1 MKTPL
6 LYRQL
11 LDQLGQWVL
20 PQDRR
25 HLQGVAE
32 AVAAILQSQS
42 AVLGKWIP
50 YLTHRGCSARAHL
63 ERLAYLLHNDHIS
76 AERFYVPLLQ
86 AMLQGFEETA
96 VTLVLDTSML
106 WDQFCLIEVCLAWGG
121 RSLTLAQVVL
131 EHGSATVGFEDYRP
145 VLEAAQAVVPT
156 GCQVTFLADRGFQ
169 HRELLRW
176 LQQQGWHWALR
187 VKSDLQVTLASGKT
201 RTVAQ
206 LLPPVQQAYLFE
218 TVTVWDEWTVHLA
231 TAHVPMAGEA
241 WAVLS
246 NQPPSLQTFAL
257 YGERFGGIEPHFK
270 DYKSAAFEVVQS
282 GLWETTVLT
291 RLFILLDIAY
301 LIAVI
306 VGVMLVQQGRRLT
319 LDWHGQRGLSFLQ
332 LGLRECARLS
342 YHRLMLPL
350 LKRLPQA
357 NPPPACASKRKRETL
372 DTRIEFSKVVRFSA

>member
-1 MKTPL
+1 METPL

-11 LDQLGQWVL
+11 RDQLGQWVL

-42 AVLGKWIP
+42 AVLGKGIP

-63 ERLAYLLHNDHIS
+63 ERLAYLLHNDDIT

-131 EHGSATVGFEDYRP
+131 EQGSATVGFEDYRP
-145 VLEAAQAVVPT
+145 VLEAAQAVLPT
-156 GCQVTFLADRGFQ
+156 DCQVTFLADRGFQ

-187 VKSDLQVTLASGKT
+187 VKSDLQVTLASGKP
-201 RTVAQ
+201 RTVEQ
-206 LLPPVQQAYLFE
+206 LFPPVEQAHLFE
-218 TVTVWDEWTVHLA
+218 TVTVWNELSVHLA
-231 TAHVPMAGEA
+231 TAHLPLAAEP

-270 DYKSAAFEVVQS
+270 DYKSAAFEVLQS
-282 GLWETTVLT
+282 GLREAPVLT
-291 RLFILLDIAY
+291 RLFMLLDIAY

-332 LGLRECARLS
+332 LGLRECARLN

-357 NPPPACASKRKRETL
+357 NPPPTCASKRKRETL
-372 DTRIEFSKVVRFSA
+372 DARIEFSKVVRFSA

>member
-1 MKTPL
+1 METPL

-11 LDQLGQWVL
+11 QDQLGQWVL

-32 AVAAILQSQS
+32 SVAAILQSQS

-63 ERLAYLLHNDHIS
+63 ERLAYLLHNDDIN
-76 AERFYVPLLQ
+76 AERFYVPLLH
-86 AMLQGFEETA
+86 AMLQELEGTA

-145 VLEAAQAVVPT
+145 VLAAAQAVLPT
-156 GCQVTFLADRGFQ
+156 GCQVTVLVGRGFQ

-176 LQQQGWHWALR
+176 LQQQGWHWVLR
-187 VKSDLQVTLASGKT
+187 VKSDLQVTLASGNT

-206 LLPPVQQAYLFE
+206 LLPPEQQAYLFE
-218 TVTVWDEWTVHLA
+218 AVTVWEELTVHLA
-231 TAHVPMAGEA
+231 TAHVPIAGDA

-270 DYKSAAFEVVQS
+270 DYKSAAFDVVQS
-282 GLWETTVLT
+282 GLREAPVLT
-291 RLFILLDIAY
+291 RLFMLLDIAY

-306 VGVMLVQQGRRLT
+306 LGVMLVLQGRRLT

-350 LKRLPQA
+350 LKRFPPA
-357 NPPPACASKRKRETL
+357 NPPPASASKRKCEIL
-372 DTRIEFSKVVRFSA
+372 DTRIEFAKVVRFSS

>member
-1 MKTPL
+1 METPL
-6 LYRQL
+6 LSRQL
-11 LDQLGQWVL
+11 LGQLGQWVV
-20 PQDRR
+20 PKDRR

-50 YLTHRGCSARAHL
+50 YLAHRGCSARGHL
-63 ERLAYLLHNDHIS
+63 ERLAYLLHNEQIS

-86 AMLQGFEETA
+86 TMLQGCEGTP

-106 WDQFCLIEVCLAWGG
+106 WDQFCLVEVCLAWGG

-145 VLEAAQAVVPT
+145 VLEAAQAVLPT
-156 GCQVTFLADRGFQ
+156 SCQVTFLADRGFQ

-187 VKSDLQVTLASGKT
+187 VKSDLPLTLASGKP
-201 RTVAQ
+201 RTVEQ
-206 LLPPVQQAYLFE
+206 LFPPVEQAYLFE
-218 TVTVWDEWTVHLA
+218 TVTVWNEWSVHLA
-231 TAHVPMAGEA
+231 TAHVPIAGEA

-246 NQPPSLQTFAL
+246 DQPPSLQTFAL

-270 DYKSAAFEVVQS
+270 DYKSSAFEVLQS
-282 GLWETTVLT
+282 GLREAPVLT
-291 RLFILLDIAY
+291 RLFMLLDTAY
-301 LIAVI
+301 LIAV
-306 VGVMLVQQGRRLT
+306 VLGTMLVRQGRRSQ

-332 LGLRECARLS
+332 LGLREWARLS
-342 YHRLMLPL
+342 YHQLMLPI
-350 LKRLPQA
+350 LKRLPTA

-372 DTRIEFSKVVRFSA
+372 QTRIEFSKVVRFST

>member
-1 MKTPL
+1 L
-6 LYRQL
+6 Q
-11 LDQLGQWVL
+11 DQLGQWVL

-32 AVAAILQSQS
+32 SVAAILQSQS

-63 ERLAYLLHNDHIS
+63 ERLAYLLHNDDIN
-76 AERFYVPLLQ
+76 AERFYVPLLH
-86 AMLQGFEETA
+86 AMLQELEGTA

-145 VLEAAQAVVPT
+145 VLAAAQAVLPT
-156 GCQVTFLADRGFQ
+156 GCQVTVLVDRGFQ

-176 LQQQGWHWALR
+176 LQQQGWHWVLR
-187 VKSDLQVTLASGKT
+187 VKSDLQVTLASGNT

-206 LLPPVQQAYLFE
+206 LLPPEQQAYLFE
-218 TVTVWDEWTVHLA
+218 AVTVWEELTVHLA
-231 TAHVPMAGEA
+231 TAHVPIAGDA

-270 DYKSAAFEVVQS
+270 DYKSAAFDVVQS
-282 GLWETTVLT
+282 GLREAPVLT
-291 RLFILLDIAY
+291 RLFMLLDIAY

-306 VGVMLVQQGRRLT
+306 LGVMLVLQGRRLT

-350 LKRLPQA
+350 LKRFPPA
-357 NPPPACASKRKRETL
+357 NPPPASASKRKCETL
-372 DTRIEFSKVVRFSA
+372 DTRIEFAKVVRFSS

>member
-1 MKTPL
+1 METPL

-11 LDQLGQWVL
+11 HDQLGQWAS

-50 YLTHRGCSARAHL
+50 YLSHRGCSARAHL
-63 ERLAYLLHNDHIS
+63 ERLAYLLHNDSIS

-86 AMLQGFEETA
+86 AMLEGFEETT

-131 EHGSATVGFEDYRP
+131 EHGSATVGFADYRE
-145 VLEAAQAVVPT
+145 VLETAKAVLPA
-156 GCQVTFLADRGFQ
+156 GCQVMFLADRGFQ

-187 VKSDLQVTLASGKT
+187 VKSDLQVTLVSGNT

-218 TVTVWDEWTVHLA
+218 AITVGDELTAHLA
-231 TAHVPMAGEA
+231 TAHVPIAGEA

-246 NQPPSLQTFAL
+246 NQSPSLQTFAL

-270 DYKSAAFEVVQS
+270 DYKSAAFEVLQS
-282 GLWETTVLT
+282 GLREAPVLT
-291 RLFILLDIAY
+291 RLFMLLDTAY

-306 VGVMLVQQGRRLT
+306 LGVMLVQQGRRAM
-319 LDWHGQRGLSFLQ
+319 LDWHGQRGLSLLQ